1 MNAQDSP
8 DPFAALPDH
17 VDRKLIL
24 PIGVA
29 EGPEFLTRPFE
40 FMASLHDTHPPI
52 FYTTSEHA
60 YPAWV
65 TIKNRDAFFVLRNPE
80 IFSANGSVPF
90 PRDPAN
96 FFPMLPAEMD
106 PPAHRQYRELLEPVF
121 TPAAMARLEDKIR
134 TLTNDLIDRFVE
146 QGSCEFTTDLGRPL
160 PVSIFLD
167 LMGLPQSMRD
177 TFVDWAMG
185 LLHSQSH
192 EAAVE
197 SMGAICAYLDEV
209 IREKTGNP
217 DQGVIS
223 RIVHGK
229 INGAPMTGPEI
240 FGYTFF
246 LFIAGLDTV
255 FAALNNIFVWLAQ
268 NPARRAEICQR
279 LDNMDAVVEE
289 LLRVFTVTFAG
300 RTLTRDYEFNGVQ
313 MRAGDRITCLLP
325 ATNYDPDVFENPKE
339 VNFDRPRRPNL
350 SFAGGVHS
358 CLGAHLARMEIRIV
372 ISEFLKRIP
381 DFELQPGTQI
391 EYWPGGVV
399 GPKQVPLRWQRRA
412 AGPTIQG

>member
-1 MNAQDSP
+1 MNTQQPLDQ
-8 DPFAALPDH
+8 FADIPEH

-24 PIGVA
+24 PIGIA
-29 EGPEFLTRPFE
+29 EGPDFLARPFE
-40 FMASLHDTHPPI
+40 FMASLHDTHPSI
-52 FYTTSEHA
+52 FYTTAEHA
-60 YPAWV
+60 PPSWV
-65 TIKNRDAFFVLRNPE
+65 AIKSRDAFFVLRNPE

-90 PRDPAN
+90 PRDPDN
-96 FFPMLPAEMD
+96 FFPMLPAEVD
-106 PPAHRQYRELLEPVF
+106 PPDHRKYRELLEPMF

-134 TLTNDLIDRFVE
+134 TLTNDLIDRFIE

-160 PVSIFLD
+160 PVSVFLD

-177 TFVDWAMG
+177 TFVEWAMG
-185 LLHSQSH
+185 LLHSQSY

-197 SMGAICAYLDEV
+197 SMGAICAYLEEV
-209 IREKTGNP
+209 IQEKAENP
-217 DQGVIS
+217 DDGVIS

-229 INGAPMTGPEI
+229 INNAPLSGPEV

-268 NPARRAEICQR
+268 NPDRRAEICQR
-279 LDNMDAVVEE
+279 LDNMEAVVEE
-289 LLRVFTVTFAG
+289 LVRVFTVTFINRG
-300 RTLTRDYEFNGVQ
+300 LTRDYEFNGVR
-313 MRAGDRITCLLP
+313 MRAGDRIIALLP

-350 SFAGGVHS
+350 SFAGGAHS
-358 CLGAHLARMEIRIV
+358 CLGAHLARLEIKIV
-372 ISEFLKRIP
+372 ITEFLKRIP
-381 DFELQPGTQI
+381 DFELQPGTQV

-399 GPKQVPLRWQRRA
+399 GPKLVPLRWQR
-412 AGPTIQG
+412 